1 MEKSKIKL
9 LLVIFACAA
18 IFMLVTGIMDLTN
31 KKDVKNEKALFA
43 VEVVEVEHR
52 VGGFIP
58 LGKDHYYLAA
68 NEDGAFLINT
78 SKSWY
83 EKNFNSDGYS
93 KKETGV
99 NVKGLAKDISDY
111 ETRNKIESE
120 IQENIGE
127 VSFIISEKK
136 AIDVYYKL
144 GILLKFVFIF
154 LVLIVGGILVKFPDI
169 KNDAPAVIR
178 VIFIVAALGALLI
191 VVNVL

>member
-1 MEKSKIKL
+1 MEKSKNKL

-191 VVNVL
+191 TVNVL

>member
-1 MEKSKIKL
+1 MEKSKNKL

>member
-1 MEKSKIKL
+1 MEKSKNKL

-58 LGKDHYYLAA
+58 LGKDHYYLAR

>member
-1 MEKSKIKL
+1 MEKSKNKL

-58 LGKDHYYLAA
+58 LGKDHYYLAR

-191 VVNVL
+191 IVNVL

>member
-1 MEKSKIKL
+1 MEKSKNKL

-68 NEDGAFLINT
+68 NEDGAFLITT

-127 VSFIISEKK
+127 VSFIVSEKK

-144 GILLKFVFIF
+144 GLLLKFVFIF

-191 VVNVL
+191 IVNVL

>member
-1 MEKSKIKL
+1 MEKSKNKL
-9 LLVIFACAA
+9 LLVILACAA

-68 NEDGAFLINT
+68 NEDGAFLITT

>member
-1 MEKSKIKL
+1 MEKSKNKL

-68 NEDGAFLINT
+68 NEDGAFLITT

-99 NVKGLAKDISDY
+99 NVKGLAKNISDY

>member
-1 MEKSKIKL
+1 MEKSKNKL

-58 LGKDHYYLAA
+58 LGKDHYYLAG
-68 NEDGAFLINT
+68 NEDGAFLITT

>member
-1 MEKSKIKL
+1 MEKSKNKL

-68 NEDGAFLINT
+68 NEDGAFLITT

>member
-1 MEKSKIKL
+1 MEKSKNKL

-58 LGKDHYYLAA
+58 LGKDHYYLAG
-68 NEDGAFLINT
+68 NEDGAFLITT

-191 VVNVL
+191 IVNVL

>member
-58 LGKDHYYLAA
+58 LGKDHYYLAG
-68 NEDGAFLINT
+68 NEDGAFLITT

-191 VVNVL
+191 IVNVL

>member
-1 MEKSKIKL
+1 MEKSKNKL
-9 LLVIFACAA
+9 LLVILACAA

-68 NEDGAFLINT
+68 NEDGAFLITT

-191 VVNVL
+191 IVNVL

>member
-1 MEKSKIKL
+1 MEKSKNKL

-68 NEDGAFLINT
+68 NEDGAFLITT

-99 NVKGLAKDISDY
+99 NVKGLAKNISDY
-111 ETRNKIESE
+111 ETSNKIESE

>member
-1 MEKSKIKL
+1 MEKSKNKL

-191 VVNVL
+191 IVNVL

>member
-1 MEKSKIKL
+1 MEKSKNKL

-58 LGKDHYYLAA
+58 LGKDHYYLAG
-68 NEDGAFLINT
+68 NEDGAFLITT

-127 VSFIISEKK
+127 VSFIVSEKK

>member
-68 NEDGAFLINT
+68 NEDGAFLITT

-83 EKNFNSDGYS
+83 EKSFNSDGYS

-191 VVNVL
+191 IVNVL

>member
-191 VVNVL
+191 IVNVL

>member
-1 MEKSKIKL
+1 MEKSKNKL

-58 LGKDHYYLAA
+58 LGKDHYYIAG
-68 NEDGAFLINT
+68 NEDGAFLIKT

-93 KKETGV
+93 KKEAGV

-111 ETRNKIESE
+111 ETSNKIESE

-154 LVLIVGGILVKFPDI
+154 LTLIVGGMLVKFPDI
-169 KNDAPAVIR
+169 KNESPVIR
-178 VIFIVAALGALLI
+178 VIFVVATLGALLI

>member
-1 MEKSKIKL
+1 MEKSKNKL

-68 NEDGAFLINT
+68 NEDGAFLITT

-127 VSFIISEKK
+127 VSFIVSEKK

-191 VVNVL
+191 IVNVL

>member
-1 MEKSKIKL
+1 MEKSKNKL

-68 NEDGAFLINT
+68 NEDGAFLITT

-127 VSFIISEKK
+127 VSFLISEKK

-191 VVNVL
+191 IVNVL

>member
-58 LGKDHYYLAA
+58 LGKDHYYLAG
-68 NEDGAFLINT
+68 NEDGAFLITT

>member
-1 MEKSKIKL
+1 MEKSKNKL

-68 NEDGAFLINT
+68 NEDGAFLITT

-191 VVNVL
+191 IVNVL

>member
-1 MEKSKIKL
+1 MEKSKNKL

-18 IFMLVTGIMDLTN
+18 IFMLVTGIMELTN

-58 LGKDHYYLAA
+58 LGKDHYYLAR

-191 VVNVL
+191 IVNVL